1 MPRRENTDKNRNVAL
16 VAGAGVL
23 CLIAIVGVIW
33 APRAFGPSDPGCK
46 AYGGSA
52 LTAYNKTIHDLNNK
66 SSQALL
72 SADMATTVTQL
83 TQAAAQAQG
92 PAVKSALN
100 ALLTELKTIQGDVAA
115 GAVPT
120 AAVNALNAAAT
131 TADHA
136 C

>member
-1 MPRRENTDKNRNVAL
+1 MPRRENPDKNRNIAL

-23 CLIAIVGVIW
+23 SVIAIVGVIW
-33 APRAFGPSDPGCK
+33 APKLFGPSDPGCT
-46 AYGGSA
+46 AYGGPA

-72 SADMATTVTQL
+72 SADMSTTVNEL
-83 TQAAAQAQG
+83 TQAAAKAQG

-100 ALLTELKTIQGDVAA
+100 ALLSELKTIQGDVAA

-120 AAVNALNAAAT
+120 DAVNALNAAAT